1 MEWCNQPTLSILD
14 LQNQKVYK
22 ISEIYH
28 HYYDLTSNT
37 KWSSQDLSKIQS
49 HIRNQNENHY
59 CVLTNNLK
67 HFPRPLTCTQS
78 KCLDQI
84 YEEYG
89 IVQHGNQ
96 ARTTTR
102 YKSVTA
108 TKWAVLQ
115 NKGQGRERNWFLSG
129 EVGIQGGDWVRISPV
144 MADTEVKVQIP
155 VCHLVGRSVPIITI
169 VLSSYKPQK
178 MVPFLVAKCHK
189 PAGKVLMLY

>member
-59 CVLTNNLK
+59 CGLTKNPK
-67 HFPRPLTCTQS
+67 HFLRHLTCSQS
-78 KCLDQI
+78 KFLDQT

-89 IVQHGNQ
+89 TGTTSPQSNMVIKLGLLQVNECNQ
-96 ARTTTR
+96 
-102 YKSVTA
+102 
-108 TKWAVLQ
+108 
-115 NKGQGRERNWFLSG
+115 
-129 EVGIQGGDWVRISPV
+129 ISSTPN
-144 MADTEVKVQIP
+144 
-155 VCHLVGRSVPIITI
+155 
-169 VLSSYKPQK
+169 
-178 MVPFLVAKCHK
+178 
-189 PAGKVLMLY
+189 